1 VDLTVMNMKAE
12 PAAPQLALITAI
24 DVTEQV
30 SLKKKLD
37 AVQTEQ
43 AELVNELTEVS
54 KRYGAMN
61 KELQDANEELQAA
74 NEELM
79 LTQEELQAT
88 NEEFEA
94 TNEELQATNE
104 ELETN
109 NEELQATNEELQTT
123 NDELTART
131 LELQDSTKQNQE
143 AQFQL
148 STMLERFPH
157 YVMIIDRRSL
167 TIQTINPGYKETLAG
182 RDVIGVPLSEVFTG
196 DDLQQLMK
204 LLRMTAAGGEAVT
217 TAPMKARLAADSDA
231 AETRFI
237 HTIVPI
243 TDVAT
248 SEVNRLFIYSEK
260 VR

>member
-1 VDLTVMNMKAE
+1 MVGCE
-12 PAAPQLALITAI
+12 SAAPELAVISAF
-24 DVTEQV
+24 DVTELV
-30 SLKKKLD
+30 KSKREMA
-37 AVQTEQ
+37 AVQREHADMVTELSE
-43 AELVNELTEVS
+43 ANR
-54 KRYGAMN
+54 RYTTMN

-131 LELQDSTKQNQE
+131 LELQDFSKQFRVEQLH
-143 AQFQL
+143 L
-148 STMLERFPH
+148 STLLERFPH
-157 YVMIIDRRSL
+157 YVMVLEAIEL
-167 TIQTINPGYKETLAG
+167 TIQSINPGYKELFGG
-182 RDVIGVPLSEVFTG
+182 REVIGLTISEVFSG
-196 DDLQQLMK
+196 KQLDALIK
-204 LLRMTAAGGEAVT
+204 LLRRVAREGLPITSPPMNAVVEGT
-217 TAPMKARLAADSDA
+217 GNGT
-231 AETRFI
+231 FV

-243 TDVAT
+243 SDVAT
-248 SEVNRLFIYSEK
+248 GRVDRLFIYSE
-260 VR
+260 RMG